1 MIELLGTCDRIA
13 VMHEGLIIKVFT
25 SEEATEEKI
34 MAAAGGL
41 I

>member
-1 MIELLGTCDRIA
+1 MIEFLGMCGRIA
-13 VMHEGLIIKVFT
+13 VMQEGLMIKVFT

>member
-1 MIELLGTCDRIA
+1 MIEFLGMCGRIA
-13 VMHEGLIIKVFT
+13 VMHEGLMIKVFT

-34 MAAAGGL
+34 MAAANGL